1 MPLSIRVVERD
12 VLPET
17 LRQFQERGYRCR
29 ADDDG
34 DWECVKPINEL
45 LVDVHLIVV
54 KP

>member
-17 LRQFQERGYRCR
+17 LRQFWERGYRCR